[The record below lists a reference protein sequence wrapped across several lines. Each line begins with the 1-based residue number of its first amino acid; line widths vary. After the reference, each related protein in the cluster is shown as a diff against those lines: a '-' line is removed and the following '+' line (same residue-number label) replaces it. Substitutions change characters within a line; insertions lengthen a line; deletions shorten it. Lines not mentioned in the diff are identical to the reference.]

1 MMMAFEAV
9 LMSTPTGGS
18 GDKGTNVSVKM
29 KNLLND
35 NIWLWDRG
43 KFTNRRFLMQVFQ
56 ILIVPCMFV
65 TVEDCS

>member
-1 MMMAFEAV
+1 MMVAFEAV
-9 LMSTPTGGS
+9 LMSTPADGG

-43 KFTNRRFLMQVFQ
+43 KFTNRRFLMQVIF
-56 ILIVPCMFV
+56 
-65 TVEDCS
+65 